1 MPLEQL
7 TVVPEHS
14 EPEPTPTTEMGL
26 QVRPRRT
33 LRSLRS
39 MPRRPRRA
47 WPAAEFAYDW
57 TKVKSQYTLV
67 TQFYI
72 LTDSVLSQQA
82 VVAPPEGA
90 PPRATAAGVA
100 TARRGRARRVKDAKR
115 ENILVM
121 V

>member
-33 LRSLRS
+33 LRSLRL
-39 MPRRPRRA
+39 MPRRLRRA
-47 WPAAEFAYDW
+47 APAAEFAYNQ
-57 TKVKSQYTLV
+57 TKVNGQCRLV
-67 TQFYI
+67 TRCRI
-72 LTDSVLSQQA
+72 LTGSVLAQQA

-100 TARRGRARRVKDAKR
+100 TARRGRARRVKDARR